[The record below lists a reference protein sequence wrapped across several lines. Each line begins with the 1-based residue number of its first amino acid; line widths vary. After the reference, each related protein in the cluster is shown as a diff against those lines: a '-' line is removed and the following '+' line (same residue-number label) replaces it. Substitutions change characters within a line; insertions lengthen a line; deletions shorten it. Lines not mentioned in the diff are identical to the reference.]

1 MASTSDKPQRV
12 ALGFH
17 AGGAL
22 SLRLAPDKLAELQK
36 LLGSGETGFRE
47 IVAEDGSVLVNLG
60 QVIYLRVES
69 DEQRIGFGG

>member
-1 MASTSDKPQRV
+1 MATPMTDRPQRV

-22 SLRLAPDKLAELQK
+22 SLRLAPDTLAELQR
-36 LLGSGETGFRE
+36 LLTSGEPGFRE
-47 IVAEDGSVLVNLG
+47 IAAEDGPVLVNLG

-69 DEQRIGFGG
+69 NEQRIGF

>member
-1 MASTSDKPQRV
+1 MASDKPKRI

-22 SLRLAPDKLAELQK
+22 SLRVSEAALTELQRA
-36 LLGSGETGFRE
+36 LTANETVFRE
-47 IVAEDGSVLVNLG
+47 VETADGPVLVNLG

-69 DEQRIGFGG
+69 DEQRIGF

>member
-1 MASTSDKPQRV
+1 MADDKPRRV

-22 SLRLAPDKLAELQK
+22 SLRLSEAKLQELQR
-36 LLGSGETGFRE
+36 LLTSGAEGFRDIE
-47 IVAEDGSVLVNLG
+47 AEDGNVLVNLA

-69 DEQRIGFGG
+69 DEHRVGF

>member
-1 MASTSDKPQRV
+1 MADEKPRRV

-22 SLRLAPDKLAELQK
+22 SLRLAAERLSELQQ
-36 LLGSGETGFRE
+36 LLTSGESGFRE
-47 IVAEDGSVLVNLG
+47 IQAEDGAVLVNLS

-69 DEQRIGFGG
+69 DEQRIGF

>member
-1 MASTSDKPQRV
+1 MPDRPKRI

-22 SLRLAPDKLAELQK
+22 ALRLPADKLAELQK
-36 LLGSGETGFRE
+36 LLTAGETGFRE
-47 IVAEDGSVLVNLG
+47 IEAEDGTVLVNLA

-69 DEQRIGFGG
+69 DEQRIGF

>member
-1 MASTSDKPQRV
+1 MADDKPRRV

-22 SLRLAPDKLAELQK
+22 SLRLAEEKLQELQK
-36 LLGSGETGFRE
+36 LLTDGTEGFRE
-47 IVAEDGSVLVNLG
+47 IQAEDGAVLVNLA

-69 DEQRIGFGG
+69 DEHRIGF

>member
-1 MASTSDKPQRV
+1 MSPNDDKPRRV

-22 SLRLAPDKLAELQK
+22 SLRLKQDQLDELQRM
-36 LLGSGETGFRE
+36 LTSGAEGFRE
-47 IVAEDGSVLVNLG
+47 IDADDGAVLVNLA

-69 DEQRIGFGG
+69 DEHRIGF

>member
-1 MASTSDKPQRV
+1 MPDRPKRV

-22 SLRLAPDKLAELQK
+22 ALRLAPDKLAELQR
-36 LLGSGETGFRE
+36 LLTSGEAGFRE
-47 IVAEDGSVLVNLG
+47 IEAEDGQVLVNLG

-69 DEQRIGFGG
+69 DEQRVGF

>member
-1 MASTSDKPQRV
+1 MPDDAKPRRV

-22 SLRLAPDKLAELQK
+22 SLRLAADRLQELEQA
-36 LLGSGETGFRE
+36 LSSGESGFRQ
-47 IVAEDGSVLVNLG
+47 IQAEDGAVLVNLS

-69 DEQRIGFGG
+69 DEHRIGF